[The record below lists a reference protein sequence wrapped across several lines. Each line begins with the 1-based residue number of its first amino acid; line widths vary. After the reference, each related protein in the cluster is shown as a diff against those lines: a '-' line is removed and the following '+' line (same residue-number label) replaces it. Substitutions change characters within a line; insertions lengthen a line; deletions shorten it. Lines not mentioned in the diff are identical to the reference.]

1 MDTKVK
7 CLHCGELVWETELN
21 CPKCGCLLKKS
32 AHDLRQEAEKAKA
45 EKEEA
50 ARREEESR
58 KLKESAEVTPDD
70 DGFPRARRGVPLRYV
85 TIPAGLIAVTLV
97 GAFLYHR
104 AQGPRLTA
112 QRFMDAAISSKD
124 VSPYCGEGE
133 DGSSVTTYEPLSY
146 RIENV
151 VSNLVVVRV
160 TASTFSPAGDESSY
174 THQLLVKRRKIVS
187 IDGEKDKRQGGK
199 DDLYF

>member
-1 MDTKVK
+1 
-7 CLHCGELVWETELN
+7 
-21 CPKCGCLLKKS
+21 LLKKS

-112 QRFMDAAISSKD
+112 QRFMDTAIARED
-124 VSPYCGEGE
+124 VSPYCGPGV

-146 RIENV
+146 RIENFV
-151 VSNLVVVRV
+151 GNLVVVRV

-174 THQLLVKRRKIVS
+174 THQLLVKRGKIVS